1 MLQALSQG
9 GQDEDEGG
17 RDAEAMSGDDDLQM
31 ERGNDLAPNRVCPL
45 SMKEVTVVPLMGS
58 VLFSCTQLILCS
70 PPFSPWEALSKVMW
84 ALKQEQCTC
93 PRLILLTHSAI

>member
-9 GQDEDEGG
+9 EQDEDEGG

-45 SMKEVTVVPLMGS
+45 SMKEVIVVPLWAR
-58 VLFSCTQLILCS
+58 CS
-70 PPFSPWEALSKVMW
+70 LVALS
-84 ALKQEQCTC
+84 
-93 PRLILLTHSAI
+93 